1 MFRRVEK
8 MQTGR
13 CAWKG
18 TMTMRLKKFL
28 LSAALGGLALLGANS
43 AQANSIIITNVSSA
57 DHSIT
62 FPATAG
68 GATALGAT
76 TGNGVFAYRI
86 TLSLENTLVD
96 GDYFSIFDFSGYIP
110 GTASF

>member
-28 LSAALGGLALLGANS
+28 LTAALGGLALFGANS
-43 AQANSIIITNVSSA
+43 AQANSIVITATDALNTTSFPPGLPTPLVPPLFGGNSYYYYRV
-57 DHSIT
+57 SIT
-62 FPATAG
+62 ANNQWKAG
-68 GATALGAT
+68 D
-76 TGNGVFAYRI
+76 FA
-86 TLSLENTLVD
+86 
-96 GDYFSIFDFSGYIP
+96 SI
-110 GTASF
+110 